1 MAVLSRGH
9 SASEEGNQMNPMGQ
23 CQVGLPTPTQW
34 EVKENHFENAY
45 NRYYQKVYGIC
56 RRYSSEP
63 EDARDLAHDVF
74 MRYFQNFETFRHE
87 SSPSTWMYR
96 VAINLGIQRWRRE
109 RILNLVEMDL
119 DSVPLGVQDNESV
132 LLDKITLAKILGR
145 FPERTRRII
154 TLFHIERMT
163 QVEIGKLLGISRATV
178 TRHLVP
184 LARFRQRRLKSAA
197 VPGGARP
204 KGQTAYR
211 I

>member
-1 MAVLSRGH
+1 
-9 SASEEGNQMNPMGQ
+9 MNPMGL
-23 CQVGLPTPTQW
+23 CRVGHPAPTRG
-34 EVKENHFENAY
+34 EAKGKHFENAY

-74 MRYFQNFETFRHE
+74 VRYFQNFETFRHE

-109 RILNLVEMDL
+109 RILNLVDMDL
-119 DSVPLGVQDNESV
+119 EAIPPGAQDNESI
-132 LLDKITLAKILGR
+132 LLDRITLSKVLDR
-145 FPERTRRII
+145 LPERTRKII

-178 TRHLVP
+178 TRHLIP
-184 LARFRQRRLKSAA
+184 LDRFRQRGPKSEA
-197 VPGGARP
+197 VPAGF
-204 KGQTAYR
+204 
-211 I
+211 